1 MLAAG
6 CMTAAIVLAVLI
18 PDKGE
23 VVRLMTRGPTGE
35 QRETDLWIAEVEGD
49 AFFRA
54 GSPRVDWLARLESAE
69 PSYVVR
75 QGRVIEIQTQVEDD
89 PRVRALLNRAMAE
102 KYGLADRIWG
112 LVRSSDP
119 VAIRIQ
125 PVLSRETIASEN
137 EPDDFPAQ
145 LDPE

>member
-1 MLAAG
+1 M
-6 CMTAAIVLAVLI
+6 
-18 PDKGE
+18 
-23 VVRLMTRGPTGE
+23 
-35 QRETDLWIAEVEGD
+35 
-49 AFFRA
+49 
-54 GSPRVDWLARLESAE
+54 
-69 PSYVVR
+69 
-75 QGRVIEIQTQVEDD
+75 IEIQTQVEDD
-89 PRVRALLNRAMAE
+89 PRVRALLKQAMAD